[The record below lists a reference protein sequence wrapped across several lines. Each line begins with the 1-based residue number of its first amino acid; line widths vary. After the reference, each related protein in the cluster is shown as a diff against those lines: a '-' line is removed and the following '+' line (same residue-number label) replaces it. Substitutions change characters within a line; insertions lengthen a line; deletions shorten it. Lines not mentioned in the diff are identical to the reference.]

1 MKAILVT
8 GRTLGQGLGLEMGK
22 LSDIYY
28 RNVATC
34 EMNQDDMER
43 LGVREGGL
51 IRVSSGQGSIVLRV
65 VKSLEDVP
73 SGVIFV
79 PYGPW
84 INRIMRP
91 ETHGTGMPSFK
102 GVEVEVEAETSSLS
116 GIPKI
121 DELLSRGIGGSV

>member
-1 MKAILVT
+1 MKAILIT

-22 LSDIYY
+22 FSDVYY

-34 EMNQDDMER
+34 EMNWEDMER
-43 LGVREGGL
+43 LGVREGSL
-51 IRVSSGQGSIVLRV
+51 IRVSSGLDSVVLRV
-65 VKSLEDVP
+65 SRSFEELP

-84 INRIMRP
+84 INMIMRP

-102 GVEVEVEAETSSLS
+102 GVEVEVEVETSSPS
-116 GIPKI
+116 GILKI
-121 DELLSRGIGGSV
+121 DELLSKS

>member
-22 LSDIYY
+22 FSDIYY

-34 EMNQDDMER
+34 EMNRVDMER
-43 LGVREGGL
+43 LGMKEGEL
-51 IRVSSGQGSIVLRV
+51 IRVSSGLGSAVLRV
-65 VKSLEDVP
+65 VKSFEEVP
-73 SGVIFV
+73 SGIIFV

-102 GVEVEVEAETSSLS
+102 GIEVEVEVEAS
-116 GIPKI
+116 GLGEIPKI
-121 DELLSRGIGGSV
+121 DELLIKS

>member
-22 LSDIYY
+22 FSDIYY

-34 EMNQDDMER
+34 EMNRVDMER
-43 LGVREGGL
+43 LGVKEGEL
-51 IRVSSGQGSIVLRV
+51 IRVSSGLGSAVLRI
-65 VKSLEDVP
+65 VKSFEEVP
-73 SGVIFV
+73 SGIIFV

-102 GVEVEVEAETSSLS
+102 GIEVEVEVEASRLS
-116 GIPKI
+116 EIPKI
-121 DELLSRGIGGSV
+121 DELLSRG

>member
-8 GRTLGQGLGLEMGK
+8 GRTLGQGLGLEIGK
-22 LSDIYY
+22 LSELYH

-34 EMNQDDMER
+34 EMNRDDMDK

-51 IRVSSGQGSIVLRV
+51 VRVSSGLDSIVLRV
-65 VKSLEDVP
+65 VRSFEEVP
-73 SGVIFV
+73 PGIIFV

-102 GVEVEVEAETSSLS
+102 GIEVEVELEASDLGE
-116 GIPKI
+116 IPKI
-121 DELLSRGIGGSV
+121 DELLSRS

>member
-22 LSDIYY
+22 FSDIYY

-34 EMNQDDMER
+34 EMNRVDMER
-43 LGVREGGL
+43 LGVKEGEL
-51 IRVSSGQGSIVLRV
+51 IRVSSGLGSAVLRV
-65 VKSLEDVP
+65 VKSFEEVP
-73 SGVIFV
+73 SGIIFV

-102 GVEVEVEAETSSLS
+102 GIEVEVEVEASRLS
-116 GIPKI
+116 EIPKI
-121 DELLSRGIGGSV
+121 DELLSRG

>member
-22 LSDIYY
+22 FSDIYY

-34 EMNQDDMER
+34 EMNRVDMER
-43 LGVREGGL
+43 LGMKEGEL
-51 IRVSSGQGSIVLRV
+51 IRVSSGLGSAVLRV
-65 VKSLEDVP
+65 VKSFEEVP
-73 SGVIFV
+73 SGIIFV

-102 GVEVEVEAETSSLS
+102 GIEVEVEVEASRLS
-116 GIPKI
+116 EIPKI
-121 DELLSRGIGGSV
+121 DELLSRG

>member
-8 GRTLGQGLGLEMGK
+8 GRTLGQGLGLEIGK
-22 LSDIYY
+22 FSDIYY

-34 EMNQDDMER
+34 EMNRDDMER

-51 IRVSSGQGSIVLRV
+51 IRVSSDLDSIVLRV
-65 VKSLEDVP
+65 LKSFEEIP
-73 SGVIFV
+73 PGVIFA

-102 GVEVEVEAETSSLS
+102 GIEVEVEVETSSLS

-121 DELLSRGIGGSV
+121 DELLSKS